1 MSVTDYPTI
10 AQATRLTED
19 FRDPVVSHLIWW
31 GMERIKKGEMMGMS
45 QTLWTVGKFSYFI
58 NFALQDKLMA
68 ERELIYW
75 MAKDFIRVMH
85 INNGSANA

>member
-1 MSVTDYPTI
+1 MSTIDYPTT

-31 GMERIKKGEMMGMS
+31 GMERIKKGEMMGMTGS
-45 QTLWTVGKFSYFI
+45 LWTVGKFSYFI
-58 NFALQDKLMA
+58 QLALQDKLMA
-68 ERELIYW
+68 EKEIIHW

-85 INNGSANA
+85 LSNDN